1 MCNLY
6 DVGKAPRKMRFG
18 WEPALKELLGGLTYV
33 APGKPGLIALADEGR
48 ISAARASWGFQRKFP
63 GKDGKMIERS
73 VNNTRDD
80 KLDGRM
86 WGKAF
91 RERRCVIPVR
101 RFYEWSGAK
110 GSKTKHGIQAGDG
123 EEWFWIAGIWEADG
137 DVAEGRSYSMITTS
151 APESIEPIHD
161 RCPLVL
167 PYEKVKEFMLSE
179 DPPGELVTP
188 FQGTLSFDPPIR

>member
-18 WEPALKELLGGLTYV
+18 WEPALKELLGDLIYV
-33 APGKPGLIALADEGR
+33 APGKPGLIALAEDGG
-48 ISAARASWGFQRKFP
+48 IVAARASWGFQRKFP
-63 GKDGKMIERS
+63 GKDGKMIERA

-110 GSKTKHGIQAGDG
+110 GSKTKHGYRRVTARNGSGSQAS
-123 EEWFWIAGIWEADG
+123 
-137 DVAEGRSYSMITTS
+137 GRLTEMSPRGAAT
-151 APESIEPIHD
+151 A
-161 RCPLVL
+161 
-167 PYEKVKEFMLSE
+167 
-179 DPPGELVTP
+179 
-188 FQGTLSFDPPIR
+188 